1 MPLDLDPDDL
11 KEDML
16 QETEKRF
23 VLFPIEHSDVWLMY
37 KKAQASFWTAEEID
51 LAHDY
56 IDYEKLTGDEQH
68 FVKHVLA
75 FFAASDGIVNENL
88 VERFCGEVQWPE
100 ARSFYGFQ
108 IMIEN
113 VHSETYS
120 LLIDTFVKDKA
131 EKLRLFNALETVP
144 CVRKKADWALK
155 WINNSA
161 RFAERLVAFAVVEGI
176 FFSGSFCAVFWL
188 KKVLNGTPST
198 STCSTLTLLQPNPI
212 QRGLMPGLTFSNELI
227 SVRGSRLEPC
237 ARLLATARHALPTL
251 TLNSATRAC
260 TAILPACC
268 TPSSST
274 SSPTT
279 SCTRSSGRRL
289 STRRSSLLKRS
300 RAPSS
305 A

>member
-1 MPLDLDPDDL
+1 MPLDLHPDDL
-11 KEDML
+11 NEPML

-161 RFAERLVAFAVVEGI
+161 RFAERLVAFAVVE
-176 FFSGSFCAVFWL
+176 V
-188 KKVLNGTPST
+188 
-198 STCSTLTLLQPNPI
+198 
-212 QRGLMPGLTFSNELI
+212 QRRPDPFRTD
-227 SVRGSRLEPC
+227 PD
-237 ARLLATARHALPTL
+237 H
-251 TLNSATRAC
+251 
-260 TAILPACC
+260 
-268 TPSSST
+268 
-274 SSPTT
+274 
-279 SCTRSSGRRL
+279 
-289 STRRSSLLKRS
+289 
-300 RAPSS
+300 
-305 A
+305 